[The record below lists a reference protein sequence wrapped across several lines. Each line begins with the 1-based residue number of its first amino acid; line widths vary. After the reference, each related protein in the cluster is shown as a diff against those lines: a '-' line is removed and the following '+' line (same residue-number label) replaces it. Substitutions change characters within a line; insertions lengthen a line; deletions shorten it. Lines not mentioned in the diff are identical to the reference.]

1 MSTMVEILKEL
12 HTPAQNNVTWVFKVR
27 LDGRDPIDWKVDSF
41 DLSMWFKDVVGRY
54 PRHEQGDNDE
64 RADILENWAR
74 LEPRLRVEAE
84 KEAGLGVKIG
94 VDGLRFGAKE
104 SAEAY
109 SVPKEDLPPLIDA
122 QREVARKLGVSEE
135 GYARS
140 FVAGEK
146 TSNWLLEKTKRF
158 ADFLQERVPAFR
170 AGAQVES
177 VILRTTEQRFDVEV
191 RVDGDTIPVRVREAL
206 VDDIFESG
214 SERAERNL
222 GRVLD
227 MALRHQVPQ

>member
-1 MSTMVEILKEL
+1 MVEILKDIR
-12 HTPAQNNVTWVFKVR
+12 TPAQNNVTWIFKVR

-41 DLSMWFKDVVGRY
+41 DLSMWFREVVGRY
-54 PRHEQGDNDE
+54 PRHESGDNDE
-64 RADILENWAR
+64 RADLLENWAR

-84 KEAGLGVKIG
+84 KEARLGVKIG

-104 SAEAY
+104 SDEAY
-109 SVPKEDLPPLIDA
+109 SVPKEELPPLIDA

-170 AGAQVES
+170 SGAQIES
-177 VILRTTEQRFDVEV
+177 VILRTTERRFDVEV
-191 RVDGDTIPVRVREAL
+191 RVNGGTIPVRIREAL

-214 SERAERNL
+214 SGQAERSL

-227 MALRHQVPQ
+227 MALRQQVPQ

>member
-1 MSTMVEILKEL
+1 MVEILKDIR
-12 HTPAQNNVTWVFKVR
+12 TPAQNNVTWIFKVR

-41 DLSMWFKDVVGRY
+41 DLSMWFREVVGRY
-54 PRHEQGDNDE
+54 PRHESGDNDE
-64 RADILENWAR
+64 RADLLDNWAR

-84 KEAGLGVKIG
+84 KEARLGVKIG

-104 SAEAY
+104 SDEAY
-109 SVPKEDLPPLIDA
+109 SVPKEELPPLIDA

-170 AGAQVES
+170 SGAQIES
-177 VILRTTEQRFDVEV
+177 VILRTTERRFDVEV
-191 RVDGDTIPVRVREAL
+191 RVNGGTIPVRIREAL

-214 SERAERNL
+214 SGQAERSL

-227 MALRHQVPQ
+227 MALRQQVPQ

>member
-1 MSTMVEILKEL
+1 
-12 HTPAQNNVTWVFKVR
+12 
-27 LDGRDPIDWKVDSF
+27 
-41 DLSMWFKDVVGRY
+41 
-54 PRHEQGDNDE
+54 
-64 RADILENWAR
+64 
-74 LEPRLRVEAE
+74 
-84 KEAGLGVKIG
+84 
-94 VDGLRFGAKE
+94 
-104 SAEAY
+104 
-109 SVPKEDLPPLIDA
+109 
-122 QREVARKLGVSEE
+122 
-135 GYARS
+135 
-140 FVAGEK
+140 
-146 TSNWLLEKTKRF
+146 
-158 ADFLQERVPAFR
+158 VPAFR